1 MYSPL
6 SQMLAIFQ
14 THIILSLGPPSSPEV
29 SPSWFKA
36 SPVPPGLY
44 SQSFLIYEF
53 PVTLWNTPQV
63 TGPFESQEV
72 RPGFCGS

>member
-1 MYSPL
+1 MDSPL

-14 THIILSLGPPSSPEV
+14 THVILSLGPPSSPEV

-36 SPVPPGLY
+36 SPVPSGLY

-53 PVTLWNTPQV
+53 PVTLWNTP
-63 TGPFESQEV
+63 
-72 RPGFCGS
+72 